1 MARTQE
7 FDTAKA
13 LCDARAVFWD
23 KGFESTT
30 ISDLEVATGLGRSSI
45 YHGFES
51 KRGLFDA
58 VINDYMDTVLRP
70 RLELLTHQEALGGG
84 IDGYLASLAE
94 SLKDAAE
101 TAGGRGCLLLNTAA
115 GIAGTDATLQL
126 LISGYQL
133 ELRHC
138 VGLALKTTDP
148 GQTDSRVAAR
158 SRIVAGLIMSAL
170 LLARINLEE
179 AVATLGAARAQV
191 RDWDGSIQPQ
201 RAKRPL

>member
-7 FDTAKA
+7 FDTARA
-13 LCDARAVFWD
+13 LRDARSVFWD

-30 ISDLEVATGLGRSSI
+30 IADLEAATGLGRSSI

-70 RLELLTHQEALGGG
+70 RLSLLTHPEEPGGG
-84 IDGYLASLAE
+84 IDGYLASLAC
-94 SLKDAAE
+94 SLKEAAE

-115 GIAGTDATLQL
+115 GIAGKDATLQL

-138 VGLALKTTDP
+138 VGTALKTMDP
-148 GQTDSRVAAR
+148 GQTDPLLAAR
-158 SRIVAGLIMSAL
+158 ARIVAGLIMAAL

-179 AVATLGAARAQV
+179 SVATLGAARTQV
-191 RDWDGSIQPQ
+191 RDWVGQ
-201 RAKRPL
+201 R